1 MAPRRGHR
9 HERVDARVAA
19 AHHRGQ
25 RRVRQER
32 REGAGPRELPQVDVR
47 GDGPAHDVAVDV
59 RRFDGPRRVGE
70 AVEVREGLA
79 RGRRDAD
86 LDGRRRPRR
95 RQRRDVDAVRPRER
109 PVVGLGDCRVAQQ
122 RVERHGA
129 LAHDA
134 REGRVARVQE
144 GDGRHGQPRRLEA
157 RQAHGAG
164 ARAPRRGP
172 VALDD
177 ADAVLEELVLERR
190 RILGSGGGR
199 GPPLAA
205 VVRRVHAAAEAA
217 AEAGRGERRR
227 DGVDRAAQRRRH
239 GLEVLVVARRLVQA
253 QGLDAHDEALRG
265 PRVFQRVLDRGLR
278 GLGAGGAAHGDF
290 LVRLLARVCASQ
302 AVFVRLWAESRG
314 VGFEGGG
321 CVQRSSALLA
331 QEAGGIST
339 GPGAKLEEVV
349 TGAVRSASTV
359 C

>member
-1 MAPRRGHR
+1 MARRRRGRRRDAQHRRLGPPEVQRVRLRRAHGRRRKAARARSGRRDQRRPAQRHEPPEERRGRAAALRRHPDRLPGPPALPPVAPRRGHR
-9 HERVDARVAA
+9 DQGVDARVAA

-32 REGAGPRELPQVDVR
+32 REGAGARELPQVDVR

-79 RGRRDAD
+79 RGRRDAY

-190 RILGSGGGR
+190 RILGSGAGR
-199 GPPLAA
+199 GAPLAA

-239 GLEVLVVARRLVQA
+239 GLEVLVVARRLVEA

-265 PRVFQRVLDRGLR
+265 PRVLERVLDRG
-278 GLGAGGAAHGDF
+278 F
-290 LVRLLARVCASQ
+290 
-302 AVFVRLWAESRG
+302 
-314 VGFEGGG
+314 
-321 CVQRSSALLA
+321 
-331 QEAGGIST
+331 
-339 GPGAKLEEVV
+339 
-349 TGAVRSASTV
+349 
-359 C
+359 